1 MIDAL
6 QLLKKNGFSFY
17 WNDAD
22 RHWWLTKVGKSGKLV
37 RTEPIHAENRA
48 DAEQAAIDQYIRG
61 SSRL

>member
-22 RHWWLTKVGKSGKLV
+22 RHWWLTKVGRNGKLV
-37 RTEPIHAENRA
+37 RTEPVHADSRA